1 MTSRALLVPLK
12 LYNKS
17 IRLND
22 SIHYEVFMYIAFMSC
37 SFKSIWAGI
46 LVIEHMEEDEACL
59 FGDVVLTSFCPRI
72 LVVST
77 PNYEYNVI
85 LQKSALQSQEED
97 PDEKNQSQ
105 SCKFRNHDHKF
116 EWTREQFGCW
126 ASDLATRHN
135 YTVEFSGVGGVVD
148 VEPGFASQIAV
159 FRRVDTTLKNA
170 DSTHN
175 YEVLWEWSQS
185 NM

>member
-1 MTSRALLVPLK
+1 
-12 LYNKS
+12 
-17 IRLND
+17 
-22 SIHYEVFMYIAFMSC
+22 
-37 SFKSIWAGI
+37 
-46 LVIEHMEEDEACL
+46 MEEDEACL